1 MTSIIIYLPNGMQ
14 VSTKVTPTMT
24 VKQLLDSIDFPQDN
38 IIVYN
43 SGDTPYPDLNRTMVD
58 YNNWYVEDGYI
69 PSIYL
74 RYAPKEDDEKLKL
87 QTQAKQS
94 W

>member
-1 MTSIIIYLPNGMQ
+1 MVFINIYLPDGMLI
-14 VSTKVTPTMT
+14 STAITPTMT
-24 VKQLLDSIDFPQDN
+24 VKQLLDSIDFPHDN

-58 YNNWYVEDGYI
+58 YNNWYVEDEYI

-74 RYAPKEDDEKLKL
+74 RYTPKRMMKN
-87 QTQAKQS
+87 
-94 W
+94 

>member
-1 MTSIIIYLPNGMQ
+1 MALINIYLPDGMKI
-14 VSTKVTPTMT
+14 STNVTSTMT
-24 VKQLLDSIDFPQDN
+24 VKQLLDSIDFTDTN

-58 YNNWYVEDGYI
+58 YNNWYIEDGHI

-74 RYAPKEDDEKLKL
+74 RYTSKED
-87 QTQAKQS
+87 
-94 W
+94 